1 MHIHEAVKEAMEKGC
16 CITTKRMKEVGKIRP
31 TNEPPHCILMMAD
44 GTNPSKYGWQPSAE
58 DLMRDDWIV
67 VD

>member
-1 MHIHEAVKEAMEKGC
+1 MYIHEAVKKAMDKGY
-16 CITTKRMKEVGKIRP
+16 CITTREHKETAKIRP
-31 TNEPPHCILMMAD
+31 TNERGNCILMMAD
-44 GTNPSKYGWQPSAE
+44 GTNPSEYGWQPSAE